1 VKRIGTLLLGVFSRH
16 RDLRFTALGCLPAGD
31 HYADELE
38 DHLDDFLVEEL
49 HVECEDGS
57 PAEVHHMAVYG
68 FVNALS

>member
-1 VKRIGTLLLGVFSRH
+1 L
-16 RDLRFTALGCLPAGD
+16 TALCCLPAGD

-57 PAEVHHMAVYG
+57 PAEVHPWAVLL
-68 FVNALS
+68 VNALS